1 MSDHDTP
8 GPQGADF
15 DVTRADVLS
24 YGEPTDEEL
33 AAINAHARRS
43 LARSD
48 VFVVDARP
56 SDTSVDSHFTRMDP
70 DTTLANYAADAAD
83 GVPILNSHGAAG
95 NGYIDLPVGRSFAGT
110 LLRDDYTTP
119 RGTTLHATKTKPA
132 VYTAH
137 YLPRGVTTSS
147 TSNDDLIRAIDA
159 GILPDVSV
167 GFGNTKPRG
176 ANGYWYRCDEC
187 GEDLLRSP
195 ECTHYPGM
203 LVKSDNG
210 KESHRATATVM
221 DAGLKEYS
229 HVWRGSN
236 PSAQLLRKVA
246 DLVTRHVL
254 SHADVTDIDRV
265 TGRHMAAALDWQ
277 ALKGG
282 RTIVTTPARQPDQQQ
297 EPPTTDAQRQQ
308 AVQQSDDLRRRQILD
323 DAHTGGEGTGGDT
336 GNAGGGD
343 KADDAGR
350 GASSA
355 LAGMPAD
362 ASAALISALR
372 DAGIELV
379 GAQSPTDAIKAV
391 VQERDDLKPLAEDGK
406 KYRGDL
412 VDLYHRA
419 GVRAYGDAYN
429 RDAHARTAAA
439 ASTTD
444 LLAFV
449 EERNLVARRVYGKDT
464 PGEGDERTE
473 TMRGAVHGAVG
484 GRQTVPAE
492 GPAARADTTA
502 PTPPAVS
509 DADADLYAI

>member
-1 MSDHDTP
+1 MSDHDMPT
-8 GPQGADF
+8 QGADF

-70 DTTLANYAADAAD
+70 DTTLANYAEDASD

-210 KESHRATATVM
+210 KETHRATATVM

-246 DLVTRHVL
+246 ELVTRHVL
-254 SHADVTDIDRV
+254 SHADVADIDRV

-282 RTIVTTPARQPDQQQ
+282 RTIMTTPARQTDQQGTVAAADAPAFNN
-297 EPPTTDAQRQQ
+297 PPSGDEDA
-308 AVQQSDDLRRRQILD
+308 RRRQILD
-323 DAHTGGEGTGGDT
+323 DAHNDTGGAGTTGG
-336 GNAGGGD
+336 
-343 KADDAGR
+343 AGR
-350 GASSA
+350 GDNAPPSEGQAAGAS
-355 LAGMPAD
+355 LAGVSAD
-362 ASAALISALR
+362 VSAALIAAVR

-379 GAQSPTDAIKAV
+379 GAQSPADAVRAV

-473 TMRGAVHGAVG
+473 TMRGAVRDAAG
-484 GRQTVPAE
+484 GRQTVPTE

-509 DADADLYAI
+509 DADADLYII

>member
-1 MSDHDTP
+1 MATRETYAD
-8 GPQGADF
+8 DF

-24 YGEPTDEEL
+24 YGEPTDDEL
-33 AAINAHARRS
+33 TAINKHARRD
-43 LARSD
+43 LTRAD

-70 DTTLANYAADAAD
+70 ATTLVNYAEDAAA

-95 NGYIDLPVGRSFAGT
+95 AGWIDLPVGRSFAGT

-187 GEDLLRSP
+187 GENLLWSA

-246 DLVTRHVL
+246 DLVTRGVL
-254 SHADVTDIDRV
+254 DHTDVSDIDRV

-277 ALKGG
+277 ALKREGG
-282 RTIVTTPARQPDQQQ
+282 RMIMATPARQTAAGGNSVPIDV
-297 EPPTTDAQRQQ
+297 TTDDKGRVTGVVGGAMG
-308 AVQQSDDLRRRQILD
+308 AHDEETRRRQILD
-323 DAHTGGEGTGGDT
+323 DAHNDSGAR
-336 GNAGGGD
+336 N
-343 KADDAGR
+343 DDAGR
-350 GASSA
+350 PDAPPSSDGQIAGVAAGHPFVAVLRGA
-355 LAGMPAD
+355 GVEDD
-362 ASAALISALR
+362 ASLRALL
-372 DAGIELV
+372 
-379 GAQSPTDAIKAV
+379 AQ
-391 VQERDDLKPLAEDGK
+391 AEDGQR
-406 KYRGDL
+406 YRADL

-449 EERNLVARRVYGKDT
+449 EERNVVAKRLFGKDM
-464 PGEGDERTE
+464 PGTGDADAEKL
-473 TMRGAVHGAVG
+473 RGDVADAVG
-484 GRQTVPAE
+484 GRQTVPVDT
-492 GPAARADTTA
+492 PATRAGDHGHDQSAQTT
-502 PTPPAVS
+502 TSVS
-509 DADADLYAI
+509 EKDAKLYAI